1 MKEEFVV
8 RNQEGFSCS
17 GSRQEEWMTYDEVFA
32 PVARLE
38 AIRIFLAFAS
48 YMGFKFDFA
57 NVKTASTP
65 IETQKPLVKD
75 KEASDVD
82 VHLYRVTPKIPHLS
96 AVREF
101 LGKSTKAGCQFPWQ
115 EDLNFLAV
123 QKQTIVATST
133 TEQIML
139 AAASCSWAKT
149 HSWMLFKIHT
159 DDNVA
164 DLLTKAFDVSS
175 LTWSPTRRSL
185 KGYGGVS
192 DIIELSSTRFS
203 QQGNPALKDQINK
216 LKMQAN
222 LCAQEV
228 CSKQEVSLQKENHS
242 SRDPSTSGRGVSTD
256 FEKLSTDRPIV
267 STDGFK
273 VSTDMQVEGA
283 EDQVKGTDEHNE
295 GTEDKNEGTE
305 DQTEE
310 EIATQTSTQTPT
322 FMIFGDDETIA
333 KVLLNM
339 SQAKAVS
346 KEKVMEVG
354 IIDPKDKG
362 RRRLKRRMSPKSES
376 DGISLKLRR
385 SLSSLKEM
393 KSWLGK
399 VQRRVGAGREEK

>member
-1 MKEEFVV
+1 MYTPQLSDSFQENTGYWQQPNPDDSPVEQTAWTTEEENLQLVKVGFVSGKHV
-8 RNQEGFSCS
+8 RGKVGERWLLGEEILYARWQDKAKNKGSKAS
-17 GSRQEEWMTYDEVFA
+17 GSSTMNDDA
-32 PVARLE
+32 LARLMVTE
-38 AIRIFLAFAS
+38 LTAAEVAQSKKFMELKRREVECREREIAAAEYRALTAGKSLADPTHS
-48 YMGFKFDFA
+48 EEDDSEIPPLEDIYQNSTRMKFDFA

-222 LCAQEV
+222 L
-228 CSKQEVSLQKENHS
+228 S
-242 SRDPSTSGRGVSTD
+242 SQHH
-256 FEKLSTDRPIV
+256 K
-267 STDGFK
+267 
-273 VSTDMQVEGA
+273 A
-283 EDQVKGTDEHNE
+283 Y
-295 GTEDKNEGTE
+295 
-305 DQTEE
+305 
-310 EIATQTSTQTPT
+310 
-322 FMIFGDDETIA
+322 
-333 KVLLNM
+333 LN
-339 SQAKAVS
+339 
-346 KEKVMEVG
+346 
-354 IIDPKDKG
+354 
-362 RRRLKRRMSPKSES
+362 R
-376 DGISLKLRR
+376 ISLKQRVTRNEL
-385 SLSSLKEM
+385 LKET
-393 KSWLGK
+393 
-399 VQRRVGAGREEK
+399 